1 MQGAIENKGKRWW
14 LLRKASRIGDVACL
28 YWHTVSGSCRVYCS
42 MSLMHLITGASHPD
56 RPLPPVHVTRART
69 ARDAMKLISCRRVSV
84 LYYVVAQHL
93 RYQDP
98 IPWSS
103 KPLDNN
109 MGEWDRWSLPDATP
123 SLQTNFPS
131 KILQAREQFCEQ
143 YSGIPVSLAT
153 GQSSD
158 HPANGWAHV
167 GLRLVGWLC
176 LEAKLSLQRQ
186 GLSWSVGGRISA
198 LVALEF
204 PILCSE
210 LYWMWWVE
218 QAVRYHYN

>member
-1 MQGAIENKGKRWW
+1 MTFLHTSGPTAPTPSSNHRPQRSCPKVPSPHEWWEARSIDPPFAEFQEWLMQGAIENKGKRWW

-98 IPWSS
+98 IP
-103 KPLDNN
+103 
-109 MGEWDRWSLPDATP
+109 
-123 SLQTNFPS
+123 
-131 KILQAREQFCEQ
+131 
-143 YSGIPVSLAT
+143 
-153 GQSSD
+153 
-158 HPANGWAHV
+158 
-167 GLRLVGWLC
+167 
-176 LEAKLSLQRQ
+176 
-186 GLSWSVGGRISA
+186 
-198 LVALEF
+198 
-204 PILCSE
+204 
-210 LYWMWWVE
+210 
-218 QAVRYHYN
+218 